1 MPICIACLQETMVVS
16 CLLIII
22 YFSFFFI
29 ESCEATTLLAS
40 ELHYLA
46 EQCTE
51 GMHAGI
57 ASNFTELVTRHLG
70 TVGGGSEKCAI
81 ENVEVACGKRSI
93 ILRRR
98 DIVDSV
104 QSSKVPLTVTFAVKV
119 PLPGNASVVG
129 LNQTTQKISSE
140 ILGFLNETDLSLN
153 NSGVF
158 LEYDVSKPPVV
169 RIIGP
174 VCDKGKVQGA
184 KRGKTWS

>member
-1 MPICIACLQETMVVS
+1 MVVS
-16 CLLIII
+16 CLLII

-51 GMHAGI
+51 DMHAHI
-57 ASNFTELVTRHLG
+57 ANNFTELVTRHLG
-70 TVGGGSEKCAI
+70 IVGGGSEKRTI
-81 ENVEVACGKRSI
+81 ENVRVVCGEGRTTRHKRDMADSI
-93 ILRRR
+93 
-98 DIVDSV
+98 
-104 QSSKVPLTVTFAVKV
+104 QSSKVPLSVTFAVKV
-119 PLPGNASVVG
+119 PLPGNVSMVG
-129 LNQTTQKISSE
+129 LNQTTQQISSE

-153 NSGVF
+153 NSGIL

-174 VCDKGKVQGA
+174 ACDRGKVQGA
-184 KRGKTWS
+184 KQGKT